1 MIDHRFNA
9 PQRYTFLQSMQS
21 LFHTAQET
29 LKAQLKG
36 EAILSSPELY
46 EARLKVCETCP
57 KRVAVGIIWK
67 CGVCN
72 CLLHL
77 KAGTL
82 HAVCPY
88 FKWPGDEKWKPANFN
103 ENLR

>member
-1 MIDHRFNA
+1 
-9 PQRYTFLQSMQS
+9 MQS

-36 EAILSSPELY
+36 EATLSSPELY

-67 CGVCN
+67 CEVCN

-82 HAVCPY
+82 HAVCPWY
-88 FKWPGDEKWKPANFN
+88 RWPGDERWKPANFN